1 MKKAIVAVPYL
12 KGTGGTETV
21 IKNFA
26 EALNVKQTNDGI
38 KWKLISFGGSNGSSW
53 LDGWDK
59 KVYNFS
65 KSRYM
70 QLAGY
75 ATCMPILIASTLKKE
90 KPNFFIATNPII
102 WNFAYKLK
110 KIFSPNTKIIAWY
123 HYSFKMK
130 NIKTKYLKN
139 TDEFWAISKGI
150 KKELVSMGVKES
162 KITIVYNPINITKPK
177 KVKRTGRQNRFVYI
191 GRIDYDGQKNV
202 SELIKALNLVEGNWK
217 CDLYGSVDDKI
228 KTKLLKPANKNV
240 QEKISFKGFS
250 ENVWDKIHEADILLL
265 TSKYEGF
272 GMVLCEAAIRGISLI
287 SSSCPMGP
295 DEIINSENGFL
306 YKPGN
311 VKELSSLIKDIV
323 SQKSILPNS
332 DQVIDSVKKF
342 GYRSFSKRILLSLR
356 NNIN

>member
-1 MKKAIVAVPYL
+1 MKKVIVAVPYL

-26 EALNVKQTNDGI
+26 EALNVKQTNEDI
-38 KWKLISFGGSNGSSW
+38 KWKLISFGGSSSSAW
-53 LDGWDK
+53 LNGWDK
-59 KVYNFS
+59 KIYNFS
-65 KSRYM
+65 KSRYL
-70 QLAGY
+70 QLVSY
-75 ATCMPILIASTLKKE
+75 ATGMPILIASTLKKE
-90 KPNFFIATNPII
+90 KPDFFVATNPII

-110 KIFSPNTKIIAWY
+110 RIFSPNTKIIAWY

-130 NIKTKYLKN
+130 NIKTKYLET
-139 TDEFWAISKGI
+139 TDEFWAISMGI
-150 KKELVSMGVKES
+150 KKELISMGVKEN
-162 KITIVYNPINITKPK
+162 KISVVYNPINITKPK

-191 GRIDYDGQKNV
+191 GRIDYNGQKNV

-217 CDLYGSVDDKI
+217 CDLYGTIDDKT
-228 KTKLLKPANKNV
+228 KTKLLKLANKNS

-250 ENVWDKIHEADILLL
+250 ENVWDKINEADVLVL

-287 SSSCPMGP
+287 SSSCPIGP
-295 DEIINSENGFL
+295 DEIVNSENGFL

-311 VKELSSLIKDIV
+311 VKELSLLIKDIV
-323 SQKSILPNS
+323 NQKNILPS
-332 DQVIDSVKKF
+332 TEQVTDSVKKF
-342 GYRSFSKRILLSLR
+342 GYKSFSKRILLSLR

>member
-1 MKKAIVAVPYL
+1 MKKAIVAVPFL
-12 KGTGGTETV
+12 KGIGGTETV
-21 IKNFA
+21 IKNFS
-26 EALNVKQTNDGI
+26 EALDVKKTDDDIQ
-38 KWKLISFGGSNGSSW
+38 WKLISFGGSNSSAW

-59 KVYNFS
+59 RIYNFS

-75 ATCMPILIASTLKKE
+75 VSCMPILIASTLKKE
-90 KPNFFIATNPII
+90 KPAFFIATNPII
-102 WNFAYKLK
+102 WNLAYKFK
-110 KIFSPNTKIIAWY
+110 KIFSPTTKIIAWY

-139 TDEFWAISKGI
+139 VDEFWAISMGI
-150 KKELVSMGVKES
+150 KKELISMGVEES
-162 KITIVYNPINITKPK
+162 KISVVYNPINITTPK
-177 KVKRTGRQNRFVYI
+177 RVKRSGNQNRLVYI

-202 SELIKALNLVEGNWK
+202 SELIKALNLVDGNWR
-217 CDLYGSVDDKI
+217 CDLYGSIDNRT
-228 KTKLLKPANKNV
+228 KTKLLSLANTKT
-240 QEKISFKGFS
+240 QEKLSFKGFS
-250 ENVWDKIHEADILLL
+250 TNVWDKIDEADVLLL

-295 DEIINSENGFL
+295 DEIVNSENGFL

-311 VKELSSLIKDIV
+311 VEKLSSLIKEV
-323 SQKSILPNS
+323 VTQKTILPNTE
-332 DQVIDSVKKF
+332 QTINSVKKF
-342 GYRSFSKRILLSLR
+342 GYESFSERILLSLK